1 MEINKSSAESQSF
14 ENSLDMCVCTH
25 IRKAA
30 RAITRLYDDALNGTG
45 IRYTQMIL
53 LIVLHEHKELTVTH
67 LAEEMLMDASTVA
80 RNMRPLDKNNLIVIR
95 KGKDRRQRLI
105 SLSEKGNDVV
115 AKGHKYWQEAQ
126 NKISL
131 SFTEQQL
138 IGHIASIT
146 ALANAALSAVENTA

>member
-1 MEINKSSAESQSF
+1 MEINKSSAEGQSF

-30 RAITRLYDDALNGTG
+30 RAITRLYDDAMNDTG

-53 LIVLHEHKELTVTH
+53 LMVLHEHKELTVTL

-80 RNMRPLDKNNLIVIR
+80 RNMRPLDKNGLIVIR

-105 SLSEKGNDVV
+105 SLSEKGTEAVV
-115 AKGHKYWQEAQ
+115 KGRKYRQKAQ
-126 NKISL
+126 NKIS
-131 SFTEQQL
+131 SAFTEQQL
-138 IGHIASIT
+138 LGHIASIT
-146 ALANAALSAVENTA
+146 ALVDAALENTA